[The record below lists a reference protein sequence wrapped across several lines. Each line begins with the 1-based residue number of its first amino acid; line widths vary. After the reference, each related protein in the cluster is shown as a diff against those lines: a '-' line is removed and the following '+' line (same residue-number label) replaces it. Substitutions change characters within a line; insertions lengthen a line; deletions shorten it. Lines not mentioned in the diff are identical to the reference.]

1 MPISIFHLE
10 MLWLIIDNNKGN
22 IQFQE
27 PYVVYFDQRTH
38 ACSRIRR
45 VENDQKHLKMSK
57 KVSFSSFAWEAHVRH
72 TQKNEEKRKKRDT
85 QQSYSQSNLSK
96 YYVYWL

>member
-1 MPISIFHLE
+1 MPIGIFYLE
-10 MLWLIIDNNKGN
+10 MLWLVRDSYTVN
-22 IQFQE
+22 IQLQE
-27 PYVVYFDQRTH
+27 PYVVYFDQWTH